1 MRNPIRT
8 MRTPTPSLTPPRAAA
23 RLACLLAAMALAG
36 CQTTPGTD
44 TYDEIQRQLASSA
57 KPRPAARP
65 AVDDAVNNALL
76 PPPASLVTQLPK
88 ARPALEE
95 RFNVSFNN
103 VPAQQFFRS
112 IVTGTRYNILVHP
125 DVGGTITANLKDV
138 TLPEALDAV
147 REMYGYDYRIDGT
160 RISIRPLT
168 MQTRMFHVNYL
179 VGKRR
184 GGSNLRVTSTSVSNA
199 GTGQN
204 GSGSGGGGNG
214 NNNGGNNGGNNGN
227 NGGNNGNGQNGGGQV
242 ESTDV
247 STSSDNDFWF
257 DLRSAI
263 EAIVGIETAAAPQ
276 PGAGA
281 QSGQAVRPR
290 DTRDKSGRSV
300 VISPQ
305 SGVIVIR
312 GMPEELRNVDAYL
325 KATQLSVDRQVILE
339 AKILEVELNDSYQS
353 GVNWA
358 SFASI
363 RSSHDN
369 RVSTGIIGPGATLT
383 PLPFGGGQPAV
394 ISDPGTGLL
403 ASTGFSLSGAAT
415 AAGSM
420 FGLAVQTANFAALMS
435 FLETQGTVH
444 VLSSPRVAAVNN
456 QKAVLKIGTDEFFI
470 TGVTTTTNSTATGN
484 SVSPT
489 IEVQP
494 FFSGVVLD
502 VTPQIDE
509 RGNIL
514 LHVHPS
520 VSQVSTVTKSVNLG
534 AGGSVV
540 LPLAASATSEL
551 DSIVRGSNGQV
562 VAIGGLMRQATT
574 DDASEVPGTGRVP
587 VLSTLFGQK
596 KRVNQKR
603 ELVVLI
609 KPTIVEGGE
618 NWSADLL
625 DANRRIEQLDPRL
638 RTIRPSE
645 AP

>member
-1 MRNPIRT
+1 MRNP
-8 MRTPTPSLTPPRAAA
+8 PSLRT
-23 RLACLLAAMALAG
+23 LAPLTATLLAAALLAG
-36 CQTTPGTD
+36 CAATSTTG
-44 TYDEIQRQLASSA
+44 TYDEIRRQVEASAASA
-57 KPRPAARP
+57 KARPATAP

-76 PPPASLVTQLPK
+76 PPPASLATQLPK

-125 DVGGTITANLKDV
+125 DVSGTITANLKDV

-147 REMYGYDYRIDGT
+147 REMYGYDYKIDGT

-179 VGKRR
+179 IGKRR
-184 GGSNLRVTSTSVSNA
+184 GGSNLRVTSTSVANA
-199 GTGQN
+199 STNQN
-204 GSGSGGGGNG
+204 GGSG
-214 NNNGGNNGGNNGN
+214 NNGGGNNGN
-227 NGGNNGNGQNGGGQV
+227 NGGNNGNDPNNPNGSGQV
-242 ESTDV
+242 QSTDV
-247 STSSDNDFWF
+247 STTSDSDFWL

-263 EAIVGIETAAAPQ
+263 EAIVGIDNAGAAPADGQ
-276 PGAGA
+276 GNR
-281 QSGQAVRPR
+281 GQAVRPR
-290 DTRDKSGRSV
+290 DARDKSGRSV

-312 GMPEELRNVDAYL
+312 AMPEELRNVDAYL
-325 KATQLSVDRQVILE
+325 KATQLAVDRQVILE

-358 SFASI
+358 SFASL

-369 RVSTGIIGPGATLT
+369 RLATGVIGPGASLT

-394 ISDPGTGLL
+394 ISDPGTGLS
-403 ASTGFSLSGAAT
+403 ASTGFSLSNAAT

-420 FGLAVQTANFAALMS
+420 FGLAVQTANFAALIS

-456 QKAVLKIGTDEFFI
+456 QKAVLKIGTDEFFV
-470 TGVTTTTNSTATGN
+470 TGVSTTTNSTTTGN
-484 SVSPT
+484 TVSPS
-489 IEVQP
+489 VQLQP

-520 VSQVSTVTKSVNLG
+520 VSQVSTVNKAVNLG
-534 AGGSVV
+534 SAGSVS

-562 VAIGGLMRQATT
+562 VAIGGLMRQASTN
-574 DDASEVPGTGRVP
+574 DSSEVPGTGGSR

-618 NWSADLL
+618 NWSDDLL
-625 DANRRIEQLDPRL
+625 DAGRRIDALDPRT
-638 RTIRPSE
+638 RQTRPE
-645 AP
+645 PR